1 LSLVRLP
8 SFAALTSEARYNGWV
23 REHYR
28 FLFRSAWAL
37 SGSRSLAEDIVQDCF
52 TLAWRHR
59 DQLRD
64 AALARAWLFRILR
77 RCAIRHAPPPGT
89 ASIDADE
96 EFADR
101 RVADDARLDE
111 KLDVVRALA
120 RLSPMHREVL
130 VLFYFD
136 DMPTARMAEALDV
149 APGTVLS
156 RLARAR
162 DALKRVLEP
171 GVPATANVTPIRKA
185 DHA

>member
-1 LSLVRLP
+1 MRLP
-8 SFAALTSEARYNGWV
+8 SLLPPTSEARYNGWV

-37 SGSRSLAEDIVQDCF
+37 SGSRALAEDIVQDCF
-52 TLAWRHR
+52 TLAWKHR

-77 RCAIRHAPPPGT
+77 RCAIRHAAPAGQT
-89 ASIDADE
+89 SLGDDE
-96 EFADR
+96 TVLDLR
-101 RVADDARLDE
+101 PADDARLDD
-111 KLDVVRALA
+111 KLDVVKALA

-136 DMPTARMAEALDV
+136 DMPTARMAEALDI

-162 DALKRVLEP
+162 DALKSVLGAADP
-171 GVPATANVTPIRKA
+171 SPAGATVTPIRRL
-185 DHA
+185 DRG